1 MIHLEKLG
9 PHNVVRFDHGKVS
22 ALDEELLTALADQ
35 LEEVDRM
42 PYGAV
47 ILTGTGSSFSAGVD
61 LWRLLDGGA
70 EYIRS
75 FLPALDRALSTLFT
89 LPRPVVAAV
98 NGHAIAGGCVLAC
111 ACDYRLMAEGPG
123 RIGVAELRVGVPF
136 PALALETLRFAT
148 GDVRA
153 QEMVYLAEVYSAQEA
168 RELNLV
174 DEVVPPGQLLERAG
188 SMADR
193 LAAIPEAS
201 FKISKLQLRQPALDR
216 VARLADLHKGEIDRI
231 WSDDE
236 IQASIRSFMET
247 AVGKSGG

>member
-1 MIHLEKLG
+1 MI
-9 PHNVVRFDHGKVS
+9 
-22 ALDEELLTALADQ
+22 AL
-35 LEEVDRM
+35 
-42 PYGAV
+42 
-47 ILTGTGSSFSAGVD
+47 
-61 LWRLLDGGA
+61 
-70 EYIRS
+70 
-75 FLPALDRALSTLFT
+75 
-89 LPRPVVAAV
+89 
-98 NGHAIAGGCVLAC
+98 

-153 QEMVYLAEVYSAQEA
+153 QEIVYLADVYSAQEA
-168 RELNLV
+168 CELNLV

-247 AVGKSGG
+247 TVGKSKE